1 MKSNLKDLK
10 INMYKATMNLQKSYN
25 SISKEFSST
34 RHSKWP
40 CVTKYYQ
47 DYVKCNSYLLDAG
60 CGNGKNIVDSY
71 IFEACDITE
80 KFLEIVSYTKK
91 AAGIVQ
97 STVQKL
103 PYISNVFDHA
113 ISIAVIHHLN
123 TIELRKQAVSELI
136 RCVRPGGTILITNWA
151 YENNKFETQD
161 CFVPFKSPKG
171 DILTQR
177 YYHLF
182 TENELPDIV
191 NEIDNCDLVE
201 YYNEHKN
208 WIGVVKKH
216 N

>member
-1 MKSNLKDLK
+1 
-10 INMYKATMNLQKSYN
+10 MNLQESYN

-34 RHSKWP
+34 RHTKWP
-40 CVTKYYQ
+40 CVTKFYD
-47 DYVKCNSYLLDAG
+47 DYVERNSYILDAG
-60 CGNGKNIVDSY
+60 CGNGKNIIDAY

-80 KFLEIVSYTKK
+80 TLLDIVAETK

-97 STVQKL
+97 STVQTL
-103 PYISNVFDHA
+103 PYVSNIFDNA

-123 TIELRKQAVSELI
+123 TFELRKQAITDIV
-136 RCVRPGGTILITNWA
+136 RCVKPGGTILITNWA

-161 CFVPFKSPKG
+161 CFVPFKNPKG
-171 DILTQR
+171 DILAQR

-191 NEIDNCDLVE
+191 NEINNCDIVE

-208 WIGVVKKH
+208 WIGVIKKH
-216 N
+216 I